1 MISSSVSEKLLEPH
15 VFLYSLFPLLISLSQ
30 SLNMYLLI
38 TYYVI
43 LSIVLVAGDIAIKKK
58 KKKETKSL
66 PLWSSWVLGRD
77 RVGKKTK

>member
-15 VFLYSLFPLLISLSQ
+15 VFLYSLFLLLISLSQ

-38 TYYVI
+38 TYYVL

-58 KKKETKSL
+58 KKETKIIAL
-66 PLWSSWVLGRD
+66 VELMGPWQRQSS
-77 RVGKKTK
+77 KKTK